1 MIVEIPLSELTT
13 DESEFL
19 SKLFLSGKCKP
30 YKPPQQPSTDDLLSN
45 SLEYPEYLQHIRDTW
60 K

>member
-19 SKLFLSGKCKP
+19 SKLFISGKCKL
-30 YKPPQQPSTDDLLSN
+30 YKPPQQPTSDNLLLN
-45 SLEYPEYLQHIRDTW
+45 SPEYQEYLQHARDTW

>member
-1 MIVEIPLSELTT
+1 MIIEIPLSELTT

-30 YKPPQQPSTDDLLSN
+30 YKPPTPSTDDSLLN
-45 SLEYPEYLQHIRDTW
+45 SPEYQEYLQHIRDTW